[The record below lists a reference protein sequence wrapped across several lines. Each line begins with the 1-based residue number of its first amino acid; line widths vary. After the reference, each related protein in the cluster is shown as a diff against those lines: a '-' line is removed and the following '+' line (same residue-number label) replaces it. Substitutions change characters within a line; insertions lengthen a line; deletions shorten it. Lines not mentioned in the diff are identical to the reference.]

1 MAPRGFT
8 SRHWNS
14 WRSSPR
20 SCPCRACTSC
30 AMGVPGAAQPPA
42 RGDQPPAP
50 PAGCRRGGD
59 GHGVAAL
66 ELGAV
71 APARACPRH
80 GTLSFLPAGD
90 AADDRRH
97 HTGRGDPENPPA
109 SETGGGPT
117 PDCPGA
123 SPPGSVRLVLHLTAS
138 TPPSVAPSTAL
149 SQITENRKVETRK

>member
-8 SRHWNS
+8 SHHWNS

-20 SCPCRACTSC
+20 SCPAAHAPRALW
-30 AMGVPGAAQPPA
+30 GVPGAAQPTA
-42 RGDQPPAP
+42 RGDHPHAP

-66 ELGAV
+66 ELGAA
-71 APARACPRH
+71 APARVCPRH
-80 GTLSFLPAGD
+80 GALSFLPAGD

-97 HTGRGDPENPPA
+97 HAGRGDPENPPA

-138 TPPSVAPSTAL
+138 TPPSVAPSTAAA
-149 SQITENRKVETRK
+149 RC